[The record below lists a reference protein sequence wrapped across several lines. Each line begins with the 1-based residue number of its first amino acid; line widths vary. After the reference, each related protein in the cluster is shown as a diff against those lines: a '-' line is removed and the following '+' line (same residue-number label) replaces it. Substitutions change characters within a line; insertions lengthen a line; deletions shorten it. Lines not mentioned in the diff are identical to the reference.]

1 LPGKEKNMTTK
12 TYDIRVENFI
22 PLISP
27 DNLKKELPITEDA
40 ANTVLKGRRIIQDII
55 TKKDPRLMIISG
67 PCSIHDEAAALDY
80 AERLVRLQKR
90 VEKTIYL
97 VMRVYFEKPRTTV
110 GWKGM
115 INDPRLDGT
124 CDIVSGIKKARNLLN
139 RISAMGLPTATEM
152 LDPFIPQYIAGLVCW
167 GAIGARTTE
176 SQTHREMASGLSMPV
191 GFKNSTGGNLSVA
204 MNAMIAA
211 ASPQHFL
218 GIDQDGKASVVK
230 TTGNPFVH
238 LVLRGGRRPNYDSVS
253 IREALT
259 MLQDNSLNRVVIVDC
274 SHANSRKKYK
284 EQDLVYRDI
293 VTQRVLGTDDIIGI
307 MLESNLYEGRQEN
320 TGDLN
325 TMKYGVSIT
334 DGCISWDT
342 TEELVLWADKQ
353 LDERSAK
360 RPAFYRERDRQ
371 YSSVSI

>member
-1 LPGKEKNMTTK
+1 MK
-12 TYDIRVENFI
+12 TYDVRIEKFT

-27 DNLKKELPITEDA
+27 DNLKRELPISEEA
-40 ANTVLKGRRIIQDII
+40 AHTVLKGRRIIQDII
-55 TKKDPRLMIISG
+55 SKKDPRLMIITG
-67 PCSIHDEAAALDY
+67 PCSIHDEAAALEY
-80 AERLVRLQKR
+80 AERLKGLQQQ

-110 GWKGM
+110 GWKGL
-115 INDPRLDGT
+115 INDPNLNGT
-124 CDIVSGIKKARNLLN
+124 YDVISGIKKARTLLD

-218 GIDQDGKASVVK
+218 GIDQDGKASIVK

-253 IREALT
+253 IREALA
-259 MLQDNSLNRVVIVDC
+259 MLHENGLHRVVVVDC
-274 SHANSRKKYK
+274 SHANSRKKYR
-284 EQDLVYRDI
+284 EQGLVYQDI
-293 VTQRVLGTDDIIGI
+293 ITQRVLGSDDIIGI
-307 MLESNLYEGRQEN
+307 MLESNLFEGRQEN
-320 TGDLN
+320 TGDLSN
-325 TMKYGVSIT
+325 MKYGVSIT
-334 DGCISWDT
+334 DGCISWET
-342 TEELVLWADKQ
+342 TEELILWADKQ
-353 LDERSAK
+353 LRMQSGK
-360 RPAFYRERDRQ
+360 RLSFHEEENLRIPGL
-371 YSSVSI
+371 SHLNL